1 MADPNPP
8 TGPPYGE
15 PGPPYGEP
23 VWGPTQPV
31 SAWGGPLGGGPVIA
45 QIGEVQVTSTTVRT
59 PAGEFPLR
67 GTQWTVTDQWL
78 TEQRTPTWAIV
89 LAVVGFC
96 VLTFFSFF
104 FLLVKQTTFRGV
116 VQVSVQNG
124 PHFYVARIPVTDQVQ
139 VQQIH
144 QQVNYVRSVAAL

>member
-1 MADPNPP
+1 MADPTPP
-8 TGPPYGE
+8 TDPPYGG
-15 PGPPYGEP
+15 PG
-23 VWGPTQPV
+23 WGPTEPGSGWV
-31 SAWGGPLGGGPVIA
+31 GPLGCGPVIA

-59 PAGEFPLR
+59 PAGEFPLH
-67 GTQWTVTDQWL
+67 GTQWTVTDHWL
-78 TEQRTPTWAIV
+78 TEQRTPTWAVI

-96 VLTFFSFF
+96 VLAFFSLF
-104 FLLVKQTTFRGV
+104 FLLVKQTVFRGV

-124 PHFYVARIPVTDQVQ
+124 PHLYVARIPVTEQAQ